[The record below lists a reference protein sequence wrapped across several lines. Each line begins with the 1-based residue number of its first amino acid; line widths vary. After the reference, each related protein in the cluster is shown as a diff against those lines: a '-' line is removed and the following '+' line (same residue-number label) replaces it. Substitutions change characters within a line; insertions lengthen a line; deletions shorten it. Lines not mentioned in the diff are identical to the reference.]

1 MAWASRL
8 SKFIRTRRGV
18 GSWVA
23 ALLLFAPGLAMALA
37 HLELLKSARFLTFYP
52 AIAAAALIFGW
63 PQGVFLLLLS
73 ALAALFLL
81 YEPYHSFALME
92 PDAIAAVIGFVVG
105 AGFIL
110 LLVVALREAV
120 NQLEDARLMQ
130 KQLFSELQHRVANNL
145 QLVVAMLRNARRGL
159 SDPQASEV
167 IARAEDRIA
176 AMAQLHRRLYDG
188 TAYTDGLEPILREVL
203 AEALQDFPVRI
214 SLLIESKADL
224 SVDQLTAITLLV
236 NEAAMNSAKH
246 AFAQGQEGEFEV
258 KLTSLDDGRLE
269 LLMRDNG
276 PGLDPEVLQ
285 TRGSLGMS
293 IMRAFASQLGGTL
306 ELLKGPGTA
315 WRVAF
320 GGQ

>member
-1 MAWASRL
+1 L
-8 SKFIRTRRGV
+8 IRTRRGV
-18 GSWVA
+18 WPWVS
-23 ALLLFAPGLAMALA
+23 ALLLFAPGLAIALA

-63 PQGVFLLLLS
+63 PQGILLLFLSAFAAIFLL
-73 ALAALFLL
+73 F
-81 YEPYHSFALME
+81 EPYHSFSLIE
-92 PDAIAAVIGFVVG
+92 PDAVVAVIGFVIVG
-105 AGFIL
+105 GFIVF
-110 LLVVALREAV
+110 LVFALREAI
-120 NQLEDARLMQ
+120 NQLEDARVAQ
-130 KQLFSELQHRVANNL
+130 KQLFGELQHRVANNL

-159 SDPQASEV
+159 SDAQASDA

-214 SLLIESKADL
+214 SLQIESEYGL
-224 SVDQLTAITLLV
+224 SIDQLTAITLLV

-246 AFAQGQEGEFEV
+246 AFAQGRDGEFEV

-276 PGLDPEVLQ
+276 PGLDPDALQ

-293 IMRAFASQLGGTL
+293 IMRAFAAQLGGTL

-320 GGQ
+320 GAQ